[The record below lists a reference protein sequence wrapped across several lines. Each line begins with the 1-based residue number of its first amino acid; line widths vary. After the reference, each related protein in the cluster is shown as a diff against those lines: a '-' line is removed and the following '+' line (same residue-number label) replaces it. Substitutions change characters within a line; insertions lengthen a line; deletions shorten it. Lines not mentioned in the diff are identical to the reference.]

1 MCLQRFL
8 LQELRINVVSDFMA
22 KIFSYLLPERP
33 VTYLFGSIVLG
44 FVHILLAGAFAT
56 KQRGT
61 AWNVSARDGEPK
73 PLTGVAARL
82 DRALKNFL
90 ETYPLYLAAILVF
103 SLQGKQPGMAETGSM
118 VYLIARVIY
127 LPLYAFGV
135 PYVRTLSWLA
145 SIVGI
150 VMIVLSVF

>member
-1 MCLQRFL
+1 M
-8 LQELRINVVSDFMA
+8 S
-22 KIFSYLLPERP
+22 
-33 VTYLFGSIVLG
+33 YLFGSIVLG
-44 FVHILLAGAFAT
+44 FLHIVLAAGFAT
-56 KQRGT
+56 AQRGNK
-61 AWNVSARDGEPK
+61 WNFSARDGEPK

-135 PYVRTLSWLA
+135 PYIRTLTWLV

-150 VMIVLSVF
+150 VMIVLAIF